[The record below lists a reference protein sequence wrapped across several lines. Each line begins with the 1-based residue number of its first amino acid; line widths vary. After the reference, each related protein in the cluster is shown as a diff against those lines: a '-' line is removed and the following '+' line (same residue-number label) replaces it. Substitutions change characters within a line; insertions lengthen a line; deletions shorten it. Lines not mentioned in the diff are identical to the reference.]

1 MICTSLQHKS
11 LEEIFGILQDPY
23 VEMAEIRLDLCDLS
37 DNDIEELFSSADKPL
52 IATCRSTEKE
62 ADEALRR
69 LEIAVQS
76 GARYADLEVEAP
88 VRISQ
93 RLRKI
98 CREYGVGLIRSWHDF
113 DGTPDAATLE
123 MYFERCLRYG
133 ADIVKIV
140 TTCRSD
146 ADAERILALY
156 RHPDRRGRLIAFGMG
171 EAGRDSRIE
180 CLRKGAPFSYAALSA
195 EEATA
200 PGQWRV
206 DQMHK
211 AVYGDARTFF
221 RNSLEMPASKS
232 FAQRA
237 ILAAALADGT
247 SHLRGYT
254 PCEDSEAAIAVAKAL
269 GAKVRRGRTLTI
281 TGIGA
286 GKGCLDLK
294 QVHVGNS
301 GLLARLCIPL
311 FSALNSGE
319 VLLDG
324 GEQLRSRPL
333 ESASDIMASF
343 GVMLH
348 PVNPRGDKQ
357 IHLPLRLQGAL
368 MPGNADIPGRGG
380 SQLISGLLMAL
391 PLLDKTSKVFVTDP
405 RSIPYMFITNDVLA
419 SFGIKIGSEMEGD
432 EALLEDGD
440 WSACSGITF
449 RIPGNRCYK
458 AAELDIEGDWSAAAA
473 FLVAGAV
480 FGSAQVQ
487 GLSSRSL
494 QADLAICDILLDAGA
509 SVASSEDGD
518 DICVCKGPL
527 EGFEA
532 DLNHAPDLFPVVAV
546 LAAFCEGETRLK
558 GVRRLL
564 GKECNR
570 ADAISEMLSQMG
582 VPVSV
587 EGDEM
592 TIRGENYCSRILNG
606 RLLKGGNFS
615 SNHDHRMV
623 MALKI
628 ASLGAAER
636 IVIDDTACVAKSFPD
651 FMEMFD

>member
-1 MICTSLQHKS
+1 MICTSLQHKT

-37 DNDIEELFSSADKPL
+37 DGDIEELFSSADKPL

-76 GARYADLEVEAP
+76 GARYADLEVEASAR
-88 VRISQ
+88 VSQ

-113 DGTPDAATLE
+113 NGTPDEGTLE

-140 TTCRSD
+140 TTCQEARD
-146 ADAERILALY
+146 AQRVLSLY
-156 RHPDRRGRLIAFGMG
+156 GKPGRRGRLIAFGMG
-171 EAGRDSRIE
+171 EAGRDTRIE
-180 CLRKGAPFSYAALSA
+180 CLRKGAPFSYAALSD
-195 EEATA
+195 EDATA
-200 PGQWRV
+200 SGQWRV
-206 DQMHK
+206 DKMHK
-211 AVYGDARTFF
+211 AVYGDAHTFF

-281 TGIGA
+281 AGIGA
-286 GKGCLDLK
+286 KKGCLALEK
-294 QVHVGNS
+294 LQTGNS

-311 FSALNSGE
+311 LSALNSGE

-348 PVNPRGDKQ
+348 PQLPRPDKQ
-357 IHLPLRLQGAL
+357 IHLPLRLQGSL

-391 PLLDKTSKVFVTDP
+391 PLLDRPSKVFVTDP
-405 RSIPYMFITNDVLA
+405 RSIPYMFITSDVLA

-432 EALLEDGD
+432 EALLEEGD

-449 RIPGNRCYK
+449 RIPGNRGYQ

-494 QADLAICDILLDAGA
+494 QADLAICDILLSAGA
-509 SVASSEDGD
+509 SVSSSEDGD

-527 EGFEA
+527 EGFGA
-532 DLNHAPDLFPVVAV
+532 DLNNAPDLFPVVAV

-606 RLLKGGNFS
+606 RLLKGGAYS

-628 ASLGAAER
+628 ASIGAAEP
-636 IVIDDTACVAKSFPD
+636 VLIDDTACVAKSFPD

>member
-1 MICTSLQHKS
+1 MICTSLQHKT
-11 LEEIFGILQDPY
+11 LEEIFSILQDPY
-23 VEMAEIRLDLCDLS
+23 VEMAEIRLDLCPLS
-37 DNDIEELFSSADKPL
+37 DEDIEELFSSADKPL
-52 IATCRSTEKE
+52 IATCRSGEKD
-62 ADEALRR
+62 ADEALHK
-69 LEIAVQS
+69 LEIAVQA
-76 GARYADLEVEAP
+76 GARYADLEVDAA
-88 VRISQ
+88 VRSSQ
-93 RLRKI
+93 RLRKV

-113 DGTPDAATLE
+113 NGTPDADTLE
-123 MYFERCLRYG
+123 MYVERCLRYG
-133 ADIVKIV
+133 ADVVKIV
-140 TTCRSD
+140 TTCTCE
-146 ADAERILALY
+146 ADAARILSLY
-156 RHPDRRGRLIAFGMG
+156 DKSGRRGRLIAFGMG
-171 EAGRDSRIE
+171 EAGRNTRID
-180 CLRKGAPFSYAALSA
+180 CLRRGAPFSYAALSD

-200 PGQWRV
+200 PGQWRI

-211 AVYGDARTFF
+211 AVYGDARSFF

-237 ILAAALADGT
+237 ILAAALSEGT

-254 PCEDSEAAIAVAKAL
+254 PCEDSEAAIEVAKAL
-269 GAKVRRGRTLTI
+269 GAKVRRGRTLTV

-286 GKGCLDLK
+286 KKGCLSLA
-294 QVHVGNS
+294 QLQTGNS

-311 FSALNSGE
+311 LSALNTNE
-319 VLLDG
+319 IRIDG
-324 GEQLRSRPL
+324 GEQLRARPL
-333 ESASDIMASF
+333 EGAADSMATF
-343 GVMLH
+343 GVMLRPEDAH
-348 PVNPRGDKQ
+348 PGRQ
-357 IHLPLRLQGAL
+357 IHLPLRLSGTL
-368 MPGNADIPGRGG
+368 VGGNGTIPGRGG

-391 PLLDKTSKVFVTDP
+391 PLCEKPSRLFVTDP
-405 RSIPYMFITNDVLA
+405 RSIPYMFITSDVLA
-419 SFGIKIGSEMEGD
+419 SFGVKISSEMEGD
-432 EALLEDGD
+432 EALLEEGD

-449 RIPGNRCYK
+449 HIPGGCRYR

-509 SVASSEDGD
+509 SVASSEEGD

-527 EGFEA
+527 EGFAA
-532 DLNHAPDLFPVVAV
+532 DLNNAPDLFPVVAV

-570 ADAISEMLSQMG
+570 ADAISEMLSKMG

-592 TIRGENYCSRILNG
+592 TIRGENYVSRILNG
-606 RLLKGGNFS
+606 RLLKGGDFS
-615 SNHDHRMV
+615 SSHDHRMV

-628 ASLGAAER
+628 ASLGADAPVR
-636 IVIDDTACVAKSFPD
+636 IDDSACVAKSFPE
-651 FMEMFD
+651 FFEMFD

>member
-1 MICTSLQHKS
+1 MICTSLQQKN
-11 LEEIFGILQDPY
+11 LEEIFSILQDPY
-23 VEMAEIRLDLCDLS
+23 VEMAEIRLDLCELS

-52 IATCRSTEKE
+52 IATCRSTEAD
-62 ADEALRR
+62 ADEALRK
-69 LEIAVQS
+69 LEIAAQA
-76 GARYADLEVEAP
+76 GARYADLEVEASA
-88 VRISQ
+88 RISQ

-113 DGTPDAATLE
+113 TGTPDADTLD
-123 MYFERCLRYG
+123 MYVERCLRYG
-133 ADIVKIV
+133 ADVVKIV
-140 TTCRSD
+140 TTCKD
-146 ADAERILALY
+146 EADAASIIALY
-156 RHPDRRGRLIAFGMG
+156 AKPGRRGRLIAFGMG
-171 EAGRDSRIE
+171 DAGRDTRIE
-180 CLRKGAPFSYAALSA
+180 CLRRGAPFSYAALSD

-206 DQMHK
+206 DRMHK

-247 SHLRGYT
+247 SHLRGYS
-254 PCEDSEAAIAVAKAL
+254 PCEDSEAALAVAKAM

-286 GKGCLDLK
+286 TKGCLDLT
-294 QVHVGNS
+294 QLQVGNS

-311 FSALNSGE
+311 LSALGGGDAHI
-319 VLLDG
+319 DG
-324 GEQLRSRPL
+324 GEQLRARPL
-333 ESASDIMASF
+333 ESASDIMAAF
-343 GVMLH
+343 GVMLQ
-348 PVNPRGDKQ
+348 PEEPRRDKQ
-357 IHLPLRLQGAL
+357 MHLPLRLKGNL

-391 PLLDKTSKVFVTDP
+391 PLCEKPSKVFVTDP
-405 RSIPYMFITNDVLA
+405 RSIPYMFITSDVLA
-419 SFGIKIGSEMEGD
+419 SFGVKIGSEMEGD
-432 EALLEDGD
+432 EELLEEGD

-449 RIPGNRCYK
+449 RIPGARRYR
-458 AAELDIEGDWSAAAA
+458 AADLEIEGDWSAAAA

-509 SVASSEDGD
+509 SVASSEEGD

-532 DLNHAPDLFPVVAV
+532 DLNNAPDLFPVVAV

-570 ADAISEMLSQMG
+570 ADAISEMLFKMG

-592 TIRGENYCSRILNG
+592 TIRGENYVSRILNG
-606 RLLKGGNFS
+606 RLLKGGAFS
-615 SNHDHRMV
+615 SSHDHRMV

-628 ASLGAAER
+628 ASLGAAEP
-636 IVIDDTACVAKSFPD
+636 IVIDDRACVAKSFPE
-651 FMEMFD
+651 FFEMFD